1 MKNKTLVLAA
11 VVVLVG
17 VVWWLNAR
25 HDEPAPDAV
34 AAHEGM
40 PGMESPSAQ
49 ESTPGMDNMPGM
61 DMSGRD
67 LGDGTVALSAGQLRE
82 FGVTFGTVAV
92 RTLESTTRAT
102 GIVTVDETRV
112 ARVAPK
118 ASGYVERV
126 YADYTGQ
133 TVRRGEPL
141 VELYS
146 PDVLA
151 AQEELLLAARL
162 ARTLSDSGVPGVPE
176 SRVDVLGTARRR
188 LQLLDVTEAQID
200 EVLRTGQAS
209 RTITIHA
216 PAGGTITEKSVVLG
230 EAVDAG
236 ATLYTIADLSR
247 VWVEAEVR
255 EADAAMLKRG
265 LKAEIAL
272 AGQPG
277 RALAGQVEFVY
288 PTVDP
293 ATRSVRARIGVANA
307 DGALRPGAY
316 AIVSLTAPSRR
327 ALTVPASAV
336 IHTGERS
343 LVFVDMGN
351 GRLMSHDVETGR
363 REGDLVE
370 VLTGVEAGQRVV
382 TSAQYLLESESNL
395 ADVMRAMMVHQ

>member
-17 VVWWLNAR
+17 VVWWLTAR
-25 HDEPAPDAV
+25 NDEPAPDA

-49 ESTPGMDNMPGM
+49 ESTPGMENMPGM

-67 LGDGTVALSAGQLRE
+67 LGDGTVALTAGQLSE

-92 RTLESTTRAT
+92 RTLKSTTRAT

-162 ARTLSDSGVPGVPE
+162 AGTLTDSGVPGVPG
-176 SRVDVLGTARRR
+176 SRLDVLGTARRR
-188 LQLLDVTEAQID
+188 LRLLDVTEAQID
-200 EVLRTGQAS
+200 EVLRTGRAS
-209 RTITIHA
+209 RTITIFA
-216 PAGGTITEKSVVLG
+216 PGGGTIMEKSVVLG

-277 RALAGQVEFVY
+277 RVLAGRVEFVY

-316 AIVSLTAPSRR
+316 AIASLTAPARR
-327 ALTVPASAV
+327 ALTVPTSAV

-351 GRLMSHDVETGR
+351 GRLMAHDVETGR